1 MSNIH
6 KSIAELVGH
15 TPLLELVNFEENNN
29 LKAKVLGKLEYF
41 NPSGSVKDRAALE
54 MLEAAGSI
62 RRTEAGSDGDR
73 DDQWKYGNC
82 IGCILRARSIR

>member
-41 NPSGSVKDRAALE
+41 NPSGSVKDSTGD
-54 MLEAAGSI
+54 AG
-62 RRTEAGSDGDR
+62 GCGR
-73 DDQWKYGNC
+73 DSEELW
-82 IGCILRARSIR
+82 I

>member
-15 TPLLELVNFEENNN
+15 TPLLELVNYEEKNQ
-29 LKAKVLGKLEYF
+29 LKAKILGKLEYF

-54 MLEAAGSI
+54 MLEAAEASGELKPGS
-62 RRTEAGSDGDR
+62 RPPAVTQESPWQLFVQRKSTR
-73 DDQWKYGNC
+73 
-82 IGCILRARSIR
+82 

>member
-15 TPLLELVNFEENNN
+15 TPLLELVNYEEKNQ
-29 LKAKVLGKLEYF
+29 LKAKILGKLEYF

-54 MLEAAGSI
+54 MLEAA
-62 RRTEAGSDGDR
+62 EASGE
-73 DDQWKYGNC
+73 
-82 IGCILRARSIR
+82 LRPPAATQESPWQLFVQRKSTR

>member
-1 MSNIH
+1 MPDTNIKQIIYWKENGGHIMSNIH

-54 MLEAAGSI
+54 MLEAA
-62 RRTEAGSDGDR
+62 EASADYL
-73 DDQWKYGNC
+73 YGA
-82 IGCILRARSIR
+82 GLHA